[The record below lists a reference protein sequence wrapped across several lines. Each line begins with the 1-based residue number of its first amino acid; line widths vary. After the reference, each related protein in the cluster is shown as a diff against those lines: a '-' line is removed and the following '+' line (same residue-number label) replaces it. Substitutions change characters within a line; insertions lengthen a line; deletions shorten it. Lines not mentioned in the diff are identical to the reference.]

1 MGQNIIYRYLLLAS
15 AFILLTGCI
24 KDPEMG
30 SKANPNGS
38 FTLTAVAQSMSPE
51 QVITRASDPK
61 NEAER
66 EIRSLHVFL
75 FGPDDNYLATKE
87 GYGSFQGYQDP
98 KQS

>member
-1 MGQNIIYRYLLLAS
+1 MFKR
-15 AFILLTGCI
+15 
-24 KDPEMG
+24 
-30 SKANPNGS
+30 S

-87 GYGSFQGYQDP
+87 GYGSFQGYQYISSSTLNIDGNAFVIFITSSLLSP
-98 KQS
+98 IFLLSSIF